1 MRSAAY
7 VGRVGGLA
15 VALGIGAAIAT
26 GQGVASADST
36 ENPGSPESPS
46 SPSTGQAADGPA
58 ASGPAAA
65 APNSSIEHTGLLV
78 PPALRSERQ
87 DIRESLA
94 DRVQSRRKLS
104 MATQAD
110 TESAERTKGPDNAA
124 APSEATT
131 SHRTAD
137 DSATKPKG
145 RSEPGDEAFGSP
157 TTTLRSSL
165 PSRQPEGKAF
175 EHQPTHPG
183 LASVTPTVRRAVDE
197 DIDAPAPSD
206 SVTSTQAQLSASSKL
221 VSTTVV
227 DRQPVIT
234 SAAVAAVKEPGIISR
249 LLAPFGI
256 GAQAANTDTP
266 IAPVSATTLMGA
278 LELMR
283 RELDRIFVNET
294 PSFTY
299 DSSTNVAANGAI
311 TGKVIPVDS
320 DSTAFTYTATPPAEG
335 DVVIDSNGNF
345 TFTPNANY
353 DPNTGTSFAVTVSD
367 AGSGLHLHGLS
378 SVLNLVTFGL
388 MGESGHTH
396 TQIVTLGGVVPA
408 PDFHRTVVVSGLNQP
423 TDFRF
428 LPAINPNDSDEPDR
442 VLIAEKGG
450 AIKAYNGGQMQDQ
463 PVLTIPVATG
473 WARGINGIEVDP
485 GFNENGYIYASYI
498 GADNIQRLSRFT
510 VTDPTASVLIADP
523 NTEKV
528 LLVGDEPAGDDHH
541 GGEIRYIDGKLY
553 WATGDNVCCSVVD
566 GSNSQDLSNIY
577 GKVLRINP
585 DGTAPTDNPYYNVP
599 GARKEIYAT
608 GLRNPFR
615 GGVTPDGQLLLGDVG
630 QNAWEEIDLVSA
642 GANFGW
648 PYAEGVCPG
657 PGKCNAGSDGKTTPI
672 YAYQHGAGGG
682 SSITS
687 VLVYDGGKF
696 GNQYDNAV
704 FFADHN
710 QQWVKAMRCDAGYTS
725 CGTPIT
731 VVSDGGGTT
740 RLAQGPDGSIYQMT
754 LDGTLWRIAPSDT
767 ETLTV

>member
-1 MRSAAY
+1 
-7 VGRVGGLA
+7 L
-15 VALGIGAAIAT
+15 T
-26 GQGVASADST
+26 
-36 ENPGSPESPS
+36 
-46 SPSTGQAADGPA
+46 
-58 ASGPAAA
+58 
-65 APNSSIEHTGLLV
+65 
-78 PPALRSERQ
+78 
-87 DIRESLA
+87 
-94 DRVQSRRKLS
+94 
-104 MATQAD
+104 
-110 TESAERTKGPDNAA
+110 
-124 APSEATT
+124 
-131 SHRTAD
+131 
-137 DSATKPKG
+137 
-145 RSEPGDEAFGSP
+145 
-157 TTTLRSSL
+157 
-165 PSRQPEGKAF
+165 SRQPEVNAF
-175 EHQPTHPG
+175 EHEPTQPG
-183 LASVTPTVRRAVDE
+183 LASVTPAVRRAADE
-197 DIDAPAPSD
+197 DTDARAPSD

-221 VSTTVV
+221 ASTTAV
-227 DRQPVIT
+227 DPQPVIA

-256 GAQAANTDTP
+256 DAQAATTDTP

-278 LELMR
+278 LELVR
-283 RELDRIFVNET
+283 RELERIFVNAT

-311 TGKVIPVDS
+311 TGKVTPVDS
-320 DSTAFTYTATPPAEG
+320 DSTAFSYTATSPAEG

-345 TFTPNANY
+345 TFTPNASY
-353 DPNTGTSFAVTVSD
+353 DPNTGTSFAVTISD
-367 AGSGLHLHGLS
+367 ASSGFHLHGLS

-388 MGESGHTH
+388 IGESGHTH
-396 TQIVTLGGVVPA
+396 TGIITLNGGVPA

-428 LPAINPNDSDEPDR
+428 LPAVNPNDSDEADR

-450 AIKAYNGGQMQDQ
+450 AIRAYSDGQMQDQ
-463 PVLTIPVATG
+463 PVLTIPVATN

-498 GADNIQRLSRFT
+498 GADNIERLSRFT

-523 NTEKV
+523 QTEKV
-528 LLVGDEPAGDDHH
+528 LLAGDEPAGDDHH

-566 GSNSQDLSNIY
+566 GSNSQDLSSIY

-585 DGTAPTDNPYYNVP
+585 DGTVPTDNPYYNVP

-630 QNAWEEIDLVSA
+630 QNTWEEINLVSA

-657 PGKCNAGSDGKTTPI
+657 PGECKPGSGGTTTPI
-672 YAYQHGAGGG
+672 YAYQHGGGDG

-687 VLVYDGGKF
+687 VLVYDGDTF
-696 GNQYDNAV
+696 GAQYDNAV

-710 QQWVKAMRCDAGYTS
+710 QQWVKAMQCDAGYTS

-731 VVSDGGGTT
+731 VVSQGGGTT

-767 ETLTV
+767 ATMTV